1 MKKAKQLMQ
10 ILSHEHTKP
19 IKEKYAIVVL
29 QIATLEERIS
39 VMMSFGMVDKAKA
52 MQEALVLLLEAVRK
66 EFIDDEGLN

>member
-1 MKKAKQLMQ
+1 MKKARQLMQ
-10 ILSHEHTKP
+10 ILSYEHTKP